1 MKSGLVIF
9 AAALV
14 MAATFWSGA
23 RSAAATDQKATA
35 ATLQRLERDFMKAA
49 AERGAE
55 GYLSYYADD
64 AVEVPD
70 GEGLVRGK
78 TDIAKQAG
86 YLNNKSNHMTWTP
99 VGADVSASGD
109 LGYTF
114 GTYEYHG
121 VSKDGTPIFAVGKY
135 TTIWKLQKDG
145 SWKVELDMGNTS
157 PLPSNPQTRRRFP
170 LI

>member
-1 MKSGLVIF
+1 MKSGLVVCV
-9 AAALV
+9 AALL
-14 MAATFWSGA
+14 MAATFWTGA
-23 RSAAATDQKATA
+23 RSSAATDQKVTA
-35 ATLQRLERDFMKAA
+35 ATLQRLEREFMNATA
-49 AERGAE
+49 QRGAA

-78 TDIAKQAG
+78 VDIAKEAG
-86 YLNNKSNHMTWTP
+86 YLNNKSNHMVWTP
-99 VGADVSASGD
+99 VGADVAASGD

-114 GTYEYHG
+114 GTYEFHG
-121 VSKDGTPIFAVGKY
+121 VDKDGTPIFAVGKY

-145 SWKVELDMGNTS
+145 SWKVVLDMGNSS
-157 PLPSNPQTRRRFP
+157 PSPNNPRSRRRFP

>member
-1 MKSGLVIF
+1 MKSGPVTF
-9 AAALV
+9 VAALLI
-14 MAATFWSGA
+14 AATFWSGA
-23 RSAAATDQKATA
+23 RSIAATDQKVTV
-35 ATLQRLERDFMKAA
+35 ATLQRLERDFMKAT

-78 TDIAKQAG
+78 TDIAKEAG
-86 YLNNKSNHMTWTP
+86 YLNNKSNHIAWTP
-99 VGADVSASGD
+99 VGADVAAAGD

-114 GTYEYHG
+114 GTYEFHG
-121 VSKDGTPIFAVGKY
+121 VDKDGTPIFAIGKY
-135 TTIWKLQKDG
+135 ATIWKLQKDG
-145 SWKVELDMGNTS
+145 SWKVVLDMGNSS
-157 PLPSNPQTRRRFP
+157 PTPNRPQTRRRFP